1 MVDPQPITYT
11 PITYAPQFQAP
22 DWHDNVDL
30 VSAGALNGFNAQFRS
45 LQAELNVLKGVV
57 QQVNTAIDTINQALS
72 SIGASIISA
81 NNIVD
86 AANTTVNTANA
97 TVNMANNT
105 IGTPKDTAGTA
116 TAYGTINEANQ
127 IIKNWPTPAWLTVT
141 VNHRGDYTARC
152 LVSYDDLLG
161 QHQSVPSGNLYQ
173 GATWSAKVPG
183 GAKNV
188 HIHCEEDTDLVD
200 QPVKTILE
208 QDLPI
213 PLPQPGTKTINI
225 GGTTISPSSW

>member
-1 MVDPQPITYT
+1 MVDPQ

-30 VSAGALNGFNAQFRS
+30 VSAGALNGVNAQFRS

-57 QQVNTAIDTINQALS
+57 QQVSTAISSINQALS
-72 SIGASIISA
+72 SIGAAITSA
-81 NNIVD
+81 NTTVD
-86 AANTTVNTANA
+86 AANNTI
-97 TVNMANNT
+97 NMANSAVSTANST
-105 IGTPKDTAGTA
+105 IGIPQDPAGIA

-127 IIKNWPTPAWLTVT
+127 IVKSWPSPAWLNVT
-141 VNHRGDYTARC
+141 VNQRGNYTARC

-161 QHQSVPSGNLYQ
+161 QHQSVPSSNLYQ

-188 HIHCEEDTDLVD
+188 HIHCEEDTDLAD
-200 QPVKTILE
+200 RPVKMILE

-213 PLPQPGTKTINI
+213 PLPQPSTQTINI